1 MSQDIENCAGLV
13 QRGDP
18 DRYLTAMTAPPEHR
32 GALFVLYAFNL
43 EVVRAPWVTSEPMIA
58 EMRLQWW
65 LDILDE
71 IYAGDEPRKHEVVT
85 PLAEMIKT
93 HQLPKELFDGLI
105 AARRWDVYK
114 EPHASA
120 VNLERYL
127 QDTTGNLMRL
137 AVLATGGTD
146 SEALQQY
153 GLGAGI
159 ASLLTA
165 VPALENAQKYP
176 LVDGSVDGVQ
186 CLAQQGLDA
195 LRGARGGLSQTP
207 KSARAALRA
216 AWLAKPVLKAAIA
229 SPHLVAQGNLR
240 PPEFRNKIRL
250 LWQSLTDSY

>member
-1 MSQDIENCAGLV
+1 MSQDIENCAELV

-43 EVVRAPWVTSEPMIA
+43 EVVRAPWVTSEAMIA

-71 IYAGDEPRKHEVVT
+71 IYAGGEPRKHEVVT
-85 PLAEMIKT
+85 PLAALIKT
-93 HQLPKELFDGLI
+93 HHLPKELFDALI

-120 VNLERYL
+120 ADLEHYL
-127 QDTTGNLMRL
+127 QDTTGNLIRL
-137 AVLATGGTD
+137 AVLATGGVD
-146 SEALQQY
+146 SDALQQY

-159 ASLLTA
+159 AALLAA

-176 LVDGSVDGVQ
+176 LVDGSVDGVKR
-186 CLAQQGLDA
+186 LAQQGLDA
-195 LRGARGGLSQTP
+195 LSTAQKDLHQTP

-229 SPHLVAQGNLR
+229 APHLVAQGGLR
-240 PPEFRNKIRL
+240 PPEFHNKTRL